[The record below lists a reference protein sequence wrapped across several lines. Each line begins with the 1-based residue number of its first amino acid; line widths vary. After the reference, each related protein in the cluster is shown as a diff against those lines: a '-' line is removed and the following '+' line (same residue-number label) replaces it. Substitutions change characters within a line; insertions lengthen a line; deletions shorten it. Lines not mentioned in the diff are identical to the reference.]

1 MDLYT
6 KDEFI
11 SMVKESP
18 AQSLE
23 FLAGKLTE
31 LSDALR
37 HSQSAP
43 ETQKIIDDLIFTKK
57 YFLAEVIGNVR
68 ELSFI
73 QSASLPDLIDI
84 EQYDRLS

>member
-6 KDEFI
+6 KEEFI

-37 HSQSAP
+37 RSQSAS
-43 ETQKIIDDLIFTKK
+43 ETKKIMDDLIFTKK